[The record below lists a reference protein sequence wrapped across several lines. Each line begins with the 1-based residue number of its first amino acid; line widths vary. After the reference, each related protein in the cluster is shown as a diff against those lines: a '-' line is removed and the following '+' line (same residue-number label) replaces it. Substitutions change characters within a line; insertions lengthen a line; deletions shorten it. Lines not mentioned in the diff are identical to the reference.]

1 MKHAASS
8 AVLACWLALTT
19 SVHPTDVQAQGKG
32 TPPPPL
38 PIRMTAFAVN
48 MSNIGPGAAGVVE
61 IRVTRWST
69 AAERTNLI
77 KTMLEKGQDAL
88 LSALQDTK
96 PTGRLRFPNLQGPD
110 PQQLRLGWDLHYA
123 WHTPLPE
130 GGTQIVVGTDR
141 YMSFAEVRNQ
151 PRTVDYPFTLIQIHL
166 PVEGEGVG
174 KMSIATQI
182 SFDKKKNSITLENYS
197 SEPVRLN
204 TIKLEKS

>member
-1 MKHAASS
+1 
-8 AVLACWLALTT
+8 
-19 SVHPTDVQAQGKG
+19 
-32 TPPPPL
+32 
-38 PIRMTAFAVN
+38 
-48 MSNIGPGAAGVVE
+48 MSNIGPGAAGIVE
-61 IRVTRWST
+61 IRVTRWSSS
-69 AAERTNLI
+69 AERASLI

-151 PRTVDYPFTLIQIHL
+151 PRTVDYPFTLIQIQL
-166 PVEGEGVG
+166 PKDGEGVG
-174 KMSIATQI
+174 KLSLATQI
-182 SFDKKKNSITLENYS
+182 EFDKKKNTITLENYS

-204 TIKLEKS
+204 TVKLEKSD